1 MSFPHL
7 QGAITMEN
15 LMVRYRPELPPVI
28 HRLSFATRAREKVQ
42 LAFAMQQSC
51 LLVTTPRYQ

>member
-1 MSFPHL
+1 MRQSVSICSHIL

-28 HRLSFATRAREKVQ
+28 HSLSFATRAREKACSY
-42 LAFAMQQSC
+42 LSC
-51 LLVTTPRYQ
+51 PFS